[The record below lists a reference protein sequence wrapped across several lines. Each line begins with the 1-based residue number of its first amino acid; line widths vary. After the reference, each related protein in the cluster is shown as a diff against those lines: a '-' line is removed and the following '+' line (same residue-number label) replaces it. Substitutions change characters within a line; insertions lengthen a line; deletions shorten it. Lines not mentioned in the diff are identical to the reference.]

1 MEITMQRKSID
12 LPINVLARLSE
23 MAAVS
28 GQSLKCFME
37 SVLEGKAM
45 ECNNP
50 SPSNDPW
57 FDDGCNIRI
66 VNKGIEQLKNGEG
79 REYTAAQLK
88 ERLGV

>member
-1 MEITMQRKSID
+1 
-12 LPINVLARLSE
+12 

-28 GQSLKCFME
+28 GQSLKGFME

-45 ECNNP
+45 EGNNP

-57 FDDGCNIRI
+57 FDDEENMSI
-66 VNKGIEQLKNGEG
+66 VNKGITQFKNGEG

-88 ERLGV
+88 ERLCL

>member
-1 MEITMQRKSID
+1 MKIIIQGESID
-12 LPINVLARLSE
+12 LHMMLARFSE

-28 GQSLKCFME
+28 GQSLKGFME

-45 ECNNP
+45 EDNNP

-57 FDDGCNIRI
+57 FDDECNIRI
-66 VNKGIEQLKNGEG
+66 VNKGIAQLKNGEG

>member
-1 MEITMQRKSID
+1 MKIIIQGESID
-12 LPINVLARLSE
+12 LHMMLARLSE

-45 ECNNP
+45 EGNNP

-57 FDDGCNIRI
+57 FDD
-66 VNKGIEQLKNGEG
+66 
-79 REYTAAQLK
+79 
-88 ERLGV
+88 